1 MFPFIL
7 PSFAPTAVPLVLPFF
22 SGSLRPLLFRAFPF
36 FFRFLSSASFP
47 VLTTQPSVLPFPFFP
62 FLPLSGFFGAPLS
75 LSFLRFSPFSPA
87 WSPVRSFPV
96 PVLGFLFVSFRPSSL
111 RFPQLFHECFPFAF
125 AFGLFHFP
133 SGSFRPLLF
142 RLRLLSLLPLPFR
155 FFLSPPH
162 SWLPQCSA
170 SALASS
176 VFPRSSQPG
185 FPCFLSRFF
194 VLSFL
199 FVSFHPSRFRSHSR
213 STGAS
218 LLFRFLSSASL
229 PGFSACFL
237 LSFVRF
243 SLLLTTQPSALSFP
257 FFPFSP
263 GSGSFGARPFL
274 SSLSLSSSVSPV
286 SMRPFRFR
294 YSASCVSFLRFSVSC
309 HRHYAASGLLFPARP
324 FPLAFALGSGY
335 LACLF

>member
-1 MFPFIL
+1 MLDFHFLSSASVLASHYSASVSSFPSLPGFTSQRFSRCALPLSLLRFSLSLRPDLSCLPSSYKYSAFCLFPFIL

-125 AFGLFHFP
+125 AFGLFRFP

-142 RLRLLSLLPLPFR
+142 RLRLLSLLLLPFR

-162 SWLPQCSA
+162 SRLPQCSA

-176 VFPRSSQPG
+176 VFPVLPSLVSHAFFPGSSYSAFCSFPFILPG
-185 FPCFLSRFF
+185 FAPTAVPPVLPFF
-194 VLSFL
+194 SAF
-199 FVSFHPSRFRSHSR
+199 FRP
-213 STGAS
+213 
-218 LLFRFLSSASL
+218 LLFRAFLLAFCFLSSAS
-229 PGFSACFL
+229 A
-237 LSFVRF
+237 RF
-243 SLLLTTQPSALSFP
+243 
-257 FFPFSP
+257 
-263 GSGSFGARPFL
+263 
-274 SSLSLSSSVSPV
+274 
-286 SMRPFRFR
+286 
-294 YSASCVSFLRFSVSC
+294 
-309 HRHYAASGLLFPARP
+309 
-324 FPLAFALGSGY
+324 
-335 LACLF
+335 